1 MEQYIINYC
10 KNINVVYIKINN
22 NQSLNIIYDL
32 FKNSIKIIDIDNDII
47 CLYYGV
53 YYEHIE
59 KNYDEMKKYYLMAI
73 EKGNIIAMNIFA
85 CYYEYIEKN
94 YDEMK
99 KYFLMAIEKGDNAA
113 MYNLGYYYQYIEY
126 NYDEMKK
133 YYLMAIEKGHDGAK
147 KRLLECYKMNIHNIN
162 INMNDVIKILNKL
175 GEHQLKYKYIEYGLN
190 NNKHIDFNL
199 TGNYTCASTI
209 QFVILKYIN
218 KLCDKKILYEKYN
231 DILLLLYS
239 IKQNKL
245 NIPKYLK
252 FNIIYY
258 ITQ

>member
-1 MEQYIINYC
+1 MEQYIIDFC
-10 KNINVVYIKINN
+10 KKNNIEYVKIDNEH
-22 NQSLNIIYDL
+22 SLNIIYDL

-73 EKGNIIAMNIFA
+73 EKGHDGV
-85 CYYEYIEKN
+85 KT
-94 YDEMK
+94 
-99 KYFLMAIEKGDNAA
+99 
-113 MYNLGYYYQYIEY
+113 NLL
-126 NYDEMKK
+126 K
-133 YYLMAIEKGHDGAK
+133 YYKNNMK
-147 KRLLECYKMNIHNIN
+147 NVNIN
-162 INMNDVIKILNKL
+162 DAVKILNKL
-175 GEHQLKYKYIEYGLN
+175 GEHQLKYTYIDYGIYH
-190 NNKHIDFNL
+190 NKHIDFHL
-199 TGNYTCASTI
+199 TGNYICVTTI
-209 QFVILKYIN
+209 QFIVLKYIN
-218 KLCDKKILYEKYN
+218 KLCDKKTLYEKYN
-231 DILLLLYS
+231 NILLLLYS

>member
-1 MEQYIINYC
+1 MKKYYTMAIE
-10 KNINVVYIKINN
+10 KG
-22 NQSLNIIYDL
+22 NIIAMNNL
-32 FKNSIKIIDIDNDII
+32 G
-47 CLYYGV
+47 LYYKD
-53 YYEHIE
+53 IE
-59 KNYDEMKKYYLMAI
+59 QNYDEMKKYYLMAI
-73 EKGNIIAMNIFA
+73 EKGENIAMS
-85 CYYEYIEKN
+85 
-94 YDEMK
+94 
-99 KYFLMAIEKGDNAA
+99 
-113 MYNLGYYYQYIEY
+113 NLGHYYQTIEE

-133 YYLMAIEKGHDGAK
+133 YYLMAIEKGHNGAK
-147 KRLLECYKMNIHNIN
+147 KKLLEYYKDNMNNIN
-162 INMNDVIKILNKL
+162 INDVIKILNKL
-175 GEHQLKYKYIEYGLN
+175 GEHKLKYTYIDYGLN
-190 NNKHIDFNL
+190 NNKHVDFKL
-199 TGNYTCASTI
+199 SDKYICVTTI

>member
-10 KNINVVYIKINN
+10 KNINLRYVKINN
-22 NQSLNIIYDL
+22 KQSLNIIYDL
-32 FKNSIKIIDIDNDII
+32 FKNSIKITNIDDDIV

-53 YYEHIE
+53 YYERIE
-59 KNYDEMKKYYLMAI
+59 KNYDAMKKYYLIAI
-73 EKGNIIAMNIFA
+73 EKGNTIAMNNLGF
-85 CYYEYIEKN
+85 YYEHIEQN
-94 YDEMK
+94 YDEVV
-99 KYFLMAIEKGDNAA
+99 
-113 MYNLGYYYQYIEY
+113 
-126 NYDEMKK
+126 K
-133 YYLMAIEKGHDGAK
+133 YYLMAIEKGHDGIK
-147 KRLLECYKMNIHNIN
+147 KQLLVYYKNNMTSLDIN
-162 INMNDVIKILNKL
+162 NAVKILNKL
-175 GEHQLKYKYIEYGLN
+175 GEHQLKYTYIEYGLN
-190 NNKHIDFNL
+190 NNKHVDFNL
-199 TGNYTCASTI
+199 LDNYICVNTI
-209 QFVILKYIN
+209 QYIVLKYIN